1 MKSCWIVT
9 RNNQSMLEMRDVPVP
24 RPGRDE
30 VLIRVHAT
38 ALNRGELIVGSV
50 VHGGPEKL
58 GGTEAAGIIEA
69 VGEGVTGW
77 HTGDR
82 VMGRA
87 RGTFAEYALMYQG
100 QILPKP
106 ERLTWEQAAAVP
118 SAFLT
123 AYEAVVRYGRLQRGE
138 WLLVAGASSGV
149 GAAAVLT
156 AKMLGAHTIGTSSST
171 AKLQKLQGL
180 GMDAGIRTPCAEFSR
195 QVIDITGGAGAQLAV
210 NLVGGSL
217 FPDLLQCLA
226 LEGRLAIVGYVD
238 GVHQSGI
245 DLTLTHL
252 NRLQIFG
259 ISNARLTPEQRAQTT
274 HGFKR
279 DILPAIADGRIAPVV
294 DRVFAFDELTAA
306 KQHMETNAM
315 TGKVVV
321 RIS

>member
-24 RPGRDE
+24 RPGRNE
-30 VLIRVHAT
+30 LLIRVHAT

-180 GMDAGIRTPCAEFSR
+180 
-195 QVIDITGGAGAQLAV
+195 QLAV

-274 HGFKR
+274 LGFKR

-294 DRVFAFDELTAA
+294 DRVFAFDELAAA